1 MNWKCRRKGDINGE
15 IGEEWRGWGE
25 ECTNEKNIF
34 LKRDEKCVLVECM
47 CLHELT

>member
-1 MNWKCRRKGDINGE
+1 MEKY
-15 IGEEWRGWGE
+15 EENEEDGGE

-47 CLHELT
+47 CYMN